1 MEILNTTTSHA
12 TSSGRIVLDK
22 GIQGLI
28 FYSDKFVND
37 LTDEEIKITIESP
50 RGNRILTPEGEV
62 NLKKFLLLL
71 TYGTM
76 AITGNADFKTAVSF
90 DLCRGGFIPLGQ
102 GESLV
107 IEFTKLKADI
117 VYIFD
122 TMEGFAPS
130 NRIIT
135 FDDLSIDS
143 EKKSTVFP
151 SSPYDMM
158 VLGLDA
164 NIKEV
169 SFRHDN
175 GVVIRHTL
183 RELGAI
189 SQTADPVAYMSG
201 TGNAYSRFTGL
212 LQFPLI
218 GIQEIEVIKTPGT
231 LVNFFFRRGV

>member
-12 TSSGRIVLDK
+12 TASGRIVLDK

-28 FYSDKFVND
+28 FHCSEFVNS
-37 LTDEEIKITIESP
+37 LTDEEVKITIESP

-76 AITGNADFKTAVSF
+76 AITGNAEYKTAVAF
-90 DLCRGGFIPLGQ
+90 DLCRGGFIALGQ

-107 IEFTKLKADI
+107 IEFTKLKANI

-130 NRIIT
+130 NRIIS
-135 FDDLSIDS
+135 FDDLSIDT

-151 SSPYDMM
+151 SAAYDMM
-158 VLGLDA
+158 VFELDA
-164 NIKEV
+164 NIKEI

-175 GVVIRHTL
+175 GTVIRHTV

-218 GIQEIEVIKTPGT
+218 GIQEIEVTKATGS